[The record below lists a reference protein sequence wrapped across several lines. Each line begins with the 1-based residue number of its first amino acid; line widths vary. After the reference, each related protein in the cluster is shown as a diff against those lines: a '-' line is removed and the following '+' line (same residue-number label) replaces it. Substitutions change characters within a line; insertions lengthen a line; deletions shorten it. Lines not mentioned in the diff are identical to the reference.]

1 MQTLLTVWR
10 FLLLAGLLVFPQLL
24 GVLLYYR
31 LRRAPRWFAF
41 IVAALVPAL
50 VFFFLSPIYFFAG
63 IREAYDRGE
72 RCGMPAMGAILLV
85 FAGTIMQLGAGLFT
99 QMVLATRRRRKVAAS
114 KGEK

>member
-10 FLLLAGLLVFPQLL
+10 FLLLAGILVFPQLL

-31 LRRAPRWFAF
+31 LHRAPRWIAF
-41 IVAALVPAL
+41 IAAALVPAI
-50 VFFFLSPIYFFAG
+50 VFFFLAPFFLFAG
-63 IREAYDRGE
+63 VREAFARGD
-72 RCGMPAMGAILLV
+72 RCGMPVMAATMML

-99 QMVLATRRRRKVAAS
+99 QMVMATRRRRNVAAS